1 MNYFKKTAAF
11 FMSIIMLISI
21 HAFVAPVFAED
32 LVEPPMNESL
42 MEKEK
47 TEPKIISEVLEKRDE
62 YIKHFYMSD
71 GTFLATKYTLPV
83 HFKTENGDWVEYDNT
98 LEQQGDEDT
107 GVYTT
112 VLSNHPTSLAIKAA
126 PDRTA
131 SIDDSE
137 YPISWGYEGAKSS
150 KLRIDDKNVHKQ
162 GNEKFTS
169 LDSLTS
175 SAKYKNLFPHV
186 DLEYIIDST
195 GVKENLI
202 LKNKNAAN
210 EFVVDYRIGNLNVRK
225 KDNQT
230 VELINENEE
239 TIYIISAPKM
249 YDSKEEYSE
258 ALTLAILSVKDG
270 VLRVS
275 VKAGKEWLLEKNRAY
290 PVVLDPVTIQSTDSL
305 DDKTYVTSANPNE
318 SFSNDEN
325 IVIGNSSALGNSYG
339 LFKQSFTQLQV
350 SGFHI
355 ASAKLRLAID
365 TNNNS
370 SITLKA
376 YEAENNW
383 ASDSVT
389 WNTKPAFS
397 NTILDYDTVSSDSTE
412 VVVNITKM
420 LKNVPTDSFTD
431 LNDPFEKSVIIK
443 TDEEKVI
450 SIRKMDYTRP
460 VLEMTYVDLLGL
472 DKEQTYSQFD
482 MGLAGT
488 VYINNLTGN
497 LVMQRDNIATSS
509 EIHPYVFSSTYN
521 SFSPNMDGLTYL
533 THSQQSGFKPF
544 RLFFTEDGS
553 FRFFKINTEENDDG
567 SLSFI
572 DENEYGWE
580 RIKTTRQD
588 PFIINGRPSYG
599 YPAAF
604 DVWKSSGNEKYSF
617 DPKGILAIEVDGK
630 SVLNRETV
638 MHEGLEY
645 DVYTDDNYNKVC
657 IYEDDTEYRIVQLSR
672 SGESY
677 VVGDVTRY
685 VKDSNGYVT
694 SICKN
699 NQTLA
704 TFTFD
709 NNRITTITNDKE
721 YKLSFTY
728 VGDSKVISHVQE
740 SQGEV
745 LGREYSFNR
754 AYDRTTIRSAGADCL
769 FGNEDDVLTTYVYDY
784 YARVTSEQ
792 NSTVSGE
799 DLGSTSYQ
807 YDNTQIN
814 SPAPAARS
822 ELSRVSLQGKHT
834 TNIIRN
840 HNMET
845 TNYWL
850 NGCVDDNQCD
860 YTYALSNDSMA
871 GNSSL
876 SLTVNNLSSV
886 GGAGFYQ
893 TMPVDDLTLE
903 KDCTYTA
910 SVYVKTS
917 GLTKHAVAGDTWSYG
932 ATVMAQIDKSDGS
945 SSREY
950 AESIS
955 KTEAD
960 IDNGWERIWLQFHVP
975 SNATQVTLYLLVRNA
990 TGTASFDCVQLE
1002 RGETLSQYNLIENN
1016 GFYYTDS
1023 ADKPTDWFGMNLD
1036 NTDCVN
1042 NNKQMKIQGNPSLI
1056 KGVYQYVPLRD
1067 DAEQSD
1073 TYVLSGWA
1081 NAAAVPQKEGRYF
1094 VLYAVVQ
1101 YRDTDDN
1108 IVEKEQLIAHF
1119 NYEYEGEQFLSG
1131 SFDLSDPDNPD
1142 LTPVSIMVAGGY
1154 ANEENTAFFDSLSL
1168 IRSNDVYDL
1177 TDAEESEDEN
1187 DPYTYNEDGS
1197 LATYTNEEGT
1207 VYYYTYDSYGNLL
1220 SRLTSENIGD
1230 YYTYYYYDEDND
1242 GTDDLSVIHTEIYED
1257 GTQFIYTYDSTW
1269 TLLSETEKDENDAV
1283 ISVFTYDSDGR
1294 IVTEQTNAGLVY
1306 TYTYDS
1312 YGNILSKLT
1321 ANGIGDQYTYRYF
1334 DYNNDG
1340 IIDES
1345 LMATESLE
1353 DGTFNEYVYYNN
1365 GVLNEKTS
1373 TKDGKVLVLT
1383 YDQDGKMTKA
1393 NHNGFDYNYSYNL
1406 FDNPLT
1412 VKIGSQLLVTY
1423 NYRVN
1428 NGGLQSVTYGNNST
1442 ESYEY
1447 NADDELKCKSLY
1459 GQGDFSFKYNSEG
1472 NLLYSTDTIN
1482 NQRVYSQY
1490 NKTGRK
1496 IGERVYSLSSSNENN
1511 SFLYSYNNVFDGNNR
1526 VTKST
1531 VAIKGKSVSVPYSY
1545 TNLSNGNTSVQSV
1558 WDNNKSYTVEYD
1570 ENGNTISRSFLSE
1583 TPWTESINYD
1593 VNGNI
1598 TTYIAGEDQYDYT
1611 YNSSGNVISLMKNNV
1626 LQQSYVYDTD
1636 GQLIRENNL
1645 DTNKTILYSYD
1656 GYGNIL
1662 QKKEY
1667 AYTTEAVGA
1676 VTSTVNYAYDSSWKD
1691 KLTSYNG
1698 QLISYDSIGNP
1709 TVYCGAT
1716 TSWVGRQLNSYSKGN
1731 VSVSYKYNSD
1741 GLRTQKIVNGTAY
1754 EYYYVNDRL
1763 VFEKCGD
1770 IYEHFYCYDNNGR
1783 LIKVKRV
1790 DLTSG
1795 LESNYFV
1802 VTNLQGDVI
1811 GLLNENGIVIAKYT
1825 YDSWGLPVSVTD
1837 SNGMVL
1843 DCNHIANQLSIR
1855 YRSYYYDSETGLYYL
1870 QSRYYDP
1877 ETGRMLNVDDVNYI
1891 GTQNTIV
1898 SYNAFVYCDNNPI
1911 NHYDLCGKIKA
1922 TANNRYIVNYVYIHY
1937 YSFMNVFKK
1946 TLKNFSNISQLSG
1959 HIDFSIWNTIY
1970 SYGTDGAGLLEKL
1983 QKKAKGYL
1991 FVDSVTHWQTDNEK
2005 RGIMKVKHTVKIGL
2019 TDGEYAAFAIYI
2031 PVLIATLTSQV
2042 KQSKTTETK
2051 KYVFNSGTYSIYNLK
2066 NANCAT
2072 FVRDILVSLMPD
2084 LFGSNKSLK
2093 KAWTPSAVYKNVKD
2107 QGIQIK

>member
-11 FMSIIMLISI
+11 FMSIIMLVSI

-47 TEPKIISEVLEKRDE
+47 TEPNIISEVLEKRDE

-339 LFKQSFTQLQV
+339 LFKQSFTPLQV

-397 NTILDYDTVSSDSTE
+397 NTILDYDTVSSNSTE
-412 VVVNITKM
+412 VVLDITKM
-420 LKNVPTDSFTD
+420 LKNVPTDSVTD

-482 MGLAGT
+482 MGSAGT

-645 DVYTDDNYNKVC
+645 DVYTDDNNNKVC

-685 VKDSNGYVT
+685 IKDSNGYVT

-728 VGDSKVISHVQE
+728 VGNSKVISHVQE

-745 LGREYSFNR
+745 LGREYSFDR

-822 ELSRVSLQGKHT
+822 ELSRVSMQGKHT

-850 NGCVDDNQCD
+850 NGCIDDNQCD

-955 KTEAD
+955 KTEED
-960 IDNGWERIWLQFHVP
+960 IDNGWERIWLQFQVP

-1023 ADKPTDWFGMNLD
+1023 TAKPTDWLGMNLD

-1056 KGVYQYVPLRD
+1056 KGIYQYVPLRD

-1177 TDAEESEDEN
+1177 TDAEENEEEN
-1187 DPYTYNEDGS
+1187 DFYTYNDDGS
-1197 LATYTNEEGT
+1197 IATYTNEEGT

-1242 GTDDLSVIHTEIYED
+1242 GTDDSSVIHTETYED

-1269 TLLSETEKDENDAV
+1269 TLLSETEKDENDVV
-1283 ISVFTYDSDGR
+1283 ISVFTYNSDGR

-1321 ANGIGDQYTYRYF
+1321 ANGIGDQYTYRHF

-1345 LMATESLE
+1345 FVATESLE
-1353 DGTFNEYVYYNN
+1353 DGTYTEYVYYNN
-1365 GVLNEKTS
+1365 GVLNEKTTS
-1373 TKDGKVLVLT
+1373 KDGKVLDLT
-1383 YDQDGKMTKA
+1383 YNQDGKITRA
-1393 NHNGFDYNYSYNL
+1393 NHNGFDYNYTYDAFGS
-1406 FDNPLT
+1406 PVS
-1412 VKIGSQLLVTY
+1412 VKVGSQPLVTY
-1423 NYRVN
+1423 NYRPN
-1428 NGGLQSVTYGNNST
+1428 NGSLQSMAYGNGST
-1442 ESYEY
+1442 EYYTFNTFGKLTNKTQTGLGSFSYRYDLKSKPLYETDTVNSQKTFFQIDDKGNY
-1447 NADDELKCKSLY
+1447 VGEKVYTTTPSNAYAKELYSYLSVPDDKGRMTRTDVSANGTTISIPYTYTEL
-1459 GQGDFSFKYNSEG
+1459 G
-1472 NLLYSTDTIN
+1472 NGNETATATWDGTKATTITTDTNGRMISRVLSTDTP
-1482 NQRVYSQY
+1482 
-1490 NKTGRK
+1490 TM
-1496 IGERVYSLSSSNENN
+1496 E
-1511 SFLYSYNNVFDGNNR
+1511 VFAYDDDGNL
-1526 VTKST
+1526 TT
-1531 VAIKGKSVSVPYSY
+1531 Y
-1545 TNLSNGNTSVQSV
+1545 TSGSDTYA
-1558 WDNNKSYTVEYD
+1558 YTYD
-1570 ENGNTISRSFLSE
+1570 
-1583 TPWTESINYD
+1583 D
-1593 VNGNI
+1593 HDNI
-1598 TTYIAGEDQYDYT
+1598 TTIT
-1611 YNSSGNVISLMKNNV
+1611 KNNV
-1626 LQQSYVYDTD
+1626 LCQSYVYDED
-1636 GQLIRENNL
+1636 GQLTRENNL
-1645 DTNKTILYSYD
+1645 DTNKTVVYIYD
-1656 GYGNIL
+1656 NGGNIT
-1662 QKKEY
+1662 QRKEY
-1667 AYTTEAVGA
+1667 AYTTDALDTA
-1676 VTSTVNYAYDSSWKD
+1676 TATVNYSYDSTWQD

-1698 QLISYDSIGNP
+1698 QSIVYDAIGNP
-1709 TVYCGAT
+1709 TTYRGAT
-1716 TSWVGRQLNSYSKGN
+1716 ATWFGRQMQSYTKG
-1731 VSVSYKYNSD
+1731 STAVSYKYDGD
-1741 GLRTQKIVNGTAY
+1741 GLRTQKTVNGTIY
-1754 EYYYVNDRL
+1754 DYYYVDGKL
-1763 VFEKCGD
+1763 VYEKRGD
-1770 IYEHFYCYDNNGR
+1770 SIAFYYCYDSNGNVA
-1783 LIKVKRV
+1783 LIRRII
-1790 DLTSG
+1790 LSSG
-1795 LESNYFV
+1795 AVRNFYTILNA
-1802 VTNLQGDVI
+1802 QGDVV
-1811 GLLNENGIVIAKYT
+1811 GLRNYAGTVLATYT
-1825 YDSWGLPVSVTD
+1825 YDSWGKLVSITD
-1837 SNGMVL
+1837 GNGNPL
-1843 DCNHIANQLSIR
+1843 EDSSFAHQIAIR
-1855 YRSYYYDSETGLYYL
+1855 YRGYYYDIDTGLYYL

-1877 ETGRMLNVDDVNYI
+1877 ETNRFLNVDDTDYI
-1891 GTQNTIV
+1891 ILKAYDI
-1898 SYNAFVYCDNNPI
+1898 SYNAFSYCDNNPV
-1911 NHYDLCGKIKA
+1911 NNSDPTGKA
-1922 TANNRYIVNYVYIHY
+1922 TDSQRVVSGKYDSVKYSGSFTALSGKNSYSLETWVNSIYTTSNYKSGIIKLWNKQ
-1937 YSFMNVFKK
+1937 SNLMKVFQSKHSK
-1946 TLKNFSNISQLSG
+1946 TLAYALMALARKINSKALSG
-1959 HIDFSIWNTIY
+1959 RTVDGMAYELLAHFVWYKMAILTTHTEVTDCG
-1970 SYGTDGAGLLEKL
+1970 GTN
-1983 QKKAKGYL
+1983 KKQIGY
-1991 FVDSVTHWQTDNEK
+1991 DENA
-2005 RGIMKVKHTVKIGL
+2005 
-2019 TDGEYAAFAIYI
+2019 AAFEKDKKKLKM
-2031 PVLIATLTSQV
+2031 V
-2042 KQSKTTETK
+2042 ET
-2051 KYVFNSGTYSIYNLK
+2051 
-2066 NANCAT
+2066 
-2072 FVRDILVSLMPD
+2072 LVS
-2084 LFGSNKSLK
+2084 
-2093 KAWTPSAVYKNVKD
+2093 KNLWVAAFTILIPTLPKLRK
-2107 QGIQIK
+2107 Q

>member
-1 MNYFKKTAAF
+1 MNYYKKTVAF
-11 FMSIIMLISI
+11 IMSIIMLISI
-21 HAFVAPVFAED
+21 HTFIAPVFAED

-42 MEKEK
+42 MEKE
-47 TEPKIISEVLEKRDE
+47 TAEPAIVSEVLEKRDE
-62 YIKHFYMSD
+62 YSKHFYMSD

-249 YDSKEEYSE
+249 YDSKDEHSE
-258 ALTLAILSVKDG
+258 ALTLAILSAEDG

-275 VKAGKEWLLEKNRAY
+275 VKADKEWLLEKNRAY
-290 PVVLDPVTIQSTDSL
+290 PVVLDPVTIQSNDSL
-305 DDKTYVTSANPNE
+305 DEKTYVTSANPNE

-325 IVIGNSSALGNSYG
+325 IVIGNSTALGNSYG
-339 LFKQSFTQLQV
+339 LFKQSFTPLQV

-355 ASAKLRLAID
+355 ASAKLRLAIE

-397 NTILDYDTVSSDSTE
+397 NTILDYDTISSDSTE
-412 VVVNITKM
+412 VVLNITKM

-450 SIRKMDYTRP
+450 SIRKVDYTSP

-482 MGLAGT
+482 MGSAGT

-580 RIKTTRQD
+580 RIKTTRQE

-645 DVYTDDNYNKVC
+645 DVYTDDNNNKVC

-685 VKDSNGYVT
+685 IKDSNGYVT

-709 NNRITTITNDKE
+709 NDRIATITNDKE

-728 VGDSKVISHVQE
+728 VGNSKVISHVQE

-814 SPAPAARS
+814 LPAPAARS

-1023 ADKPTDWFGMNLD
+1023 SEKPIDWFGMNLD

-1042 NNKQMKIQGNPSLI
+1042 NNKQMKIQGDPSLI

-1094 VLYAVVQ
+1094 VLYAVIQ
-1101 YRDTDDN
+1101 YKDTDDN

-1242 GTDDLSVIHTEIYED
+1242 GTDDSSVIHTEIYED

-1269 TLLSETEKDENDAV
+1269 SLLSETEKDENDVV
-1283 ISVFTYDSDGR
+1283 ISVFTYNSDGR
-1294 IVTEQTNAGLVY
+1294 IITEQKNAGLVY

-1321 ANGIGDQYTYRYF
+1321 TNGIGDQYTYRHF

-1570 ENGNTISRSFLSE
+1570 ENGNTISRSFLTE

-1593 VNGNI
+1593 VNGNT

-1656 GYGNIL
+1656 GYGNIM
-1662 QKKEY
+1662 QKQEY
-1667 AYTTEAVGA
+1667 AYTTGLVGNA
-1676 VTSTVNYAYDSSWKD
+1676 TSTTNYTYDSVWKD
-1691 KLTSYNG
+1691 QLTSYNG
-1698 QLISYDSIGNP
+1698 QPISYDQVGNP
-1709 TVYCGAT
+1709 ITYRGAT
-1716 TSWVGRQLNSYSKGN
+1716 ITWFGRQIQSYSKDN
-1731 VSVSYKYNSD
+1731 LTVSYKYNSD
-1741 GLRTQKIVNGTAY
+1741 GLRTQKIVNHTEY
-1754 EYYYVNDRL
+1754 DYYYVNKRL
-1763 VFEKCGD
+1763 VYEKCGEE
-1770 IYEHFYCYDNNGR
+1770 YVHFYCYDSNGR
-1783 LIKVKRV
+1783 LIIVKRME
-1790 DLTSG
+1790 LASG
-1795 LESNYFV
+1795 LESDYFV
-1802 VTNLQGDVI
+1802 VTNTQGDVV
-1811 GLLNENGIVIAKYT
+1811 GLLDENGAVIAKYT
-1825 YDSWGLPVSVTD
+1825 YDSWGKPISVTD
-1837 SNGMVL
+1837 ENGTSL
-1843 DCNHIANQLSIR
+1843 ASNHIANQFPIR

-1877 ETGRMLNVDDVNYI
+1877 DTGRFLNVDAVEYF
-1891 GTQNTIV
+1891 GVQNTNL
-1898 SYNAFVYCDNNPI
+1898 SYNAFTYCDNNAI
-1911 NHYDLCGKIKA
+1911 NYYDFMGKAKSKN
-1922 TANNRYIVNYVYIHY
+1922 NNRNTKKYVYVYY
-1937 YSFMNVFKK
+1937 YSIEGEGVVAKLF
-1946 TLKNFSNISQLSG
+1946 G
-1959 HIDFSIWNTIY
+1959 HLDFSLMNETLY
-1970 SYGTDGAGLLEKL
+1970 SYGTFDGEK
-1983 QKKAKGYL
+1983 KATTKEKISGNAKGYL
-1991 FVDSVTHWQTDNEK
+1991 CIDTANNWHKLNKKTMPIK
-2005 RGIMKVKHTVKIGL
+2005 KKIKLGL
-2019 TDGEYAAFAIYI
+2019 TNEEYDSLDFLLALFMNCLKPDNKKGKSTQYRE
-2031 PVLIATLTSQV
+2031 V
-2042 KQSKTTETK
+2042 KSGQYKFYNFTK
-2051 KYVFNSGTYSIYNLK
+2051 
-2066 NANCAT
+2066 ANCAT
-2072 FVRDILVSLMPD
+2072 FVRDMVMNCASD
-2084 LFGSNKSLK
+2084 LFGS
-2093 KAWTPSAVYKNVKD
+2093 KATSSIYCTPSIVCSE
-2107 QGIQIK
+2107 IQKKGTLIK

>member
-62 YIKHFYMSD
+62 CIKHFYMSD
-71 GTFLATKYTLPV
+71 GTFLATEYTLPV

-131 SIDDSE
+131 SIDDPE

-175 SAKYKNLFPHV
+175 SAKYKNIFPHV

-195 GVKENLI
+195 GVKENII

-210 EFVVDYRIGNLNVRK
+210 EFVVDYRIGALNVRK
-225 KDNQT
+225 KDNKT
-230 VELINENEE
+230 VELINEKEE

-258 ALTLAILSVKDG
+258 ALTLAILSVEGG

-275 VKAGKEWLLEKNRAY
+275 VKAGEEWLLEKNRAY

-305 DDKTYVTSANPNE
+305 DYKTYVTSANPNE
-318 SFSNDEN
+318 SFSNDES

-339 LFKQSFTQLQV
+339 LFKQSFTPLQV

-355 ASAKLRLAID
+355 ASAKLRLAIE

-397 NTILDYDTVSSDSTE
+397 NTILDYDTVSSNSTE
-412 VVVNITKM
+412 VVLDITKM
-420 LKNVPTDSFTD
+420 LKNVPTDSVTD

-482 MGLAGT
+482 MGSAGT

-645 DVYTDDNYNKVC
+645 DVYTDDNNNKVC

-685 VKDSNGYVT
+685 IKDSNGYVT

-699 NQTLA
+699 NQTLV

-709 NNRITTITNDKE
+709 NNRITTITNDKD

-728 VGDSKVISHVQE
+728 VGNSKVISHVQE

-745 LGREYSFNR
+745 LGREYSFDR

-792 NSTVSGE
+792 NSTASGE
-799 DLGSTSYQ
+799 DLGSISYQ

-814 SPAPAARS
+814 SPAPTARS

-955 KTEAD
+955 KTDED
-960 IDNGWERIWLQFHVP
+960 IDNGWERIWLQFQVP

-1023 ADKPTDWFGMNLD
+1023 ADKPIDWFGMNLD

-1177 TDAEESEDEN
+1177 TDAEESEDES

-1220 SRLTSENIGD
+1220 SRLTLENIGD

-1242 GTDDLSVIHTEIYED
+1242 GTDDSSVIHTETYED

-1269 TLLSETEKDENDAV
+1269 SLLSEIEKDENDVV
-1283 ISVFTYDSDGR
+1283 ISVFTYNSDGR
-1294 IVTEQTNAGLVY
+1294 IITEQKNAGLVY

-1321 ANGIGDQYTYRYF
+1321 TNGIGDQYTYRHF

-1393 NHNGFDYNYSYNL
+1393 NHNGFEYYYTYDVFNNSPNSKVESMQLETCNYRENNGYLGSVIYGNESTEEYIFNAFGELTNKTQIGLGSYNYHNDSLGNL
-1406 FDNPLT
+1406 ICETDT
-1412 VKIGSQLLVTY
+1412 
-1423 NYRVN
+1423 VN
-1428 NGGLQSVTYGNNST
+1428 NQKTIYQIDNSGNSVSKRTYTMTASNDYSNLQF
-1442 ESYEY
+1442 
-1447 NADDELKCKSLY
+1447 A
-1459 GQGDFSFKYNSEG
+1459 FKTLHDNEG
-1472 NLLYSTDTIN
+1472 
-1482 NQRVYSQY
+1482 
-1490 NKTGRK
+1490 
-1496 IGERVYSLSSSNENN
+1496 
-1511 SFLYSYNNVFDGNNR
+1511 R
-1526 VTKST
+1526 VTKREVTVGNETFST
-1531 VAIKGKSVSVPYSY
+1531 PYTYIKSSNDCLQSISALTNTYTLTVNYDADRRIINRTLSTDVPVTECFIY
-1545 TNLSNGNTSVQSV
+1545 T
-1558 WDNNKSYTVEYD
+1558 DNN
-1570 ENGNTISRSFLSE
+1570 IE
-1583 TPWTESINYD
+1583 THM
-1593 VNGNI
+1593 VNDD
-1598 TTYIAGEDQYDYT
+1598 TYT
-1611 YNSSGNVISLMKNNV
+1611 YHYDSSGNIVQIKKNNV
-1626 LQQSYVYDTD
+1626 LHQSYEYDAN
-1636 GQLIRENNL
+1636 GQLIRENNI
-1645 DTNKTILYSYD
+1645 DTNRTIIYTYD
-1656 GYGNIL
+1656 NGGNIT

-1667 AYTTEAVGA
+1667 AYNTTNTLGLAIN
-1676 VTSTVNYAYDSSWKD
+1676 SINYTYDSTWKD
-1691 KLTSYNG
+1691 KLNNFNG
-1698 QLISYDSIGNP
+1698 QIIDYDAIGNP
-1709 TVYCGAT
+1709 TTYRGAT
-1716 TSWVGRQLNSYSKGN
+1716 ITWFGRQMQSYTNGDTI
-1731 VSVSYKYNSD
+1731 VSYKYD
-1741 GLRTQKIVNGTAY
+1741 GDGVRRQKTVNGIIY
-1754 EYYYVNDRL
+1754 EYYYSDDKL
-1763 VFEKCGD
+1763 
-1770 IYEHFYCYDNNGR
+1770 IYEKRGNDHEYYYFYDADAK
-1783 LIKVKRV
+1783 LSMIKYVN
-1790 DLTSG
+1790 LLMGMS
-1795 LESNYFV
+1795 ENYFI
-1802 VTNLQGDVI
+1802 VTNIQGDVI
-1811 GLLNENGIVIAKYT
+1811 ELRDGNGNVTAKYI
-1825 YDSWGLPVSVTD
+1825 YDSWGKLLSITND
-1837 SNGMVL
+1837 SGIPLSN
-1843 DCNHIANQLSIR
+1843 DNFAYQLSIR
-1855 YRSYYYDSETGLYYL
+1855 YRGYYYDSETGLYYL
-1870 QSRYYDP
+1870 RSRYYDP
-1877 ETGRMLNVDDVNYI
+1877 ETGRFLNADDIVFVGITVDN
-1891 GTQNTIV
+1891 
-1898 SYNAFVYCDNNPI
+1898 NAFNVYSYCENNFI
-1911 NHYDLCGKIKA
+1911 NKTDPNGYRAVDITNKLMKTMRTNSKTFASVMAYYNERYYKAGAFRLSVEYFINESKTGGLWDLKNRKEWKIGDKD
-1922 TANNRYIVNYVYIHY
+1922 YYVFFGFKLRKDDPGNIHFGY
-1937 YSFMNVFKK
+1937 VGSLLFEEK
-1946 TLKNFSNISQLSG
+1946 TLKL
-1959 HIDFSIWNTIY
+1959 
-1970 SYGTDGAGLLEKL
+1970 GAGLY
-1983 QKKAKGYL
+1983 QI
-1991 FVDSVTHWQTDNEK
+1991 V
-2005 RGIMKVKHTVKIGL
+2005 
-2019 TDGEYAAFAIYI
+2019 
-2031 PVLIATLTSQV
+2031 
-2042 KQSKTTETK
+2042 
-2051 KYVFNSGTYSIYNLK
+2051 SGTSSFEYVSSYFDDPRDTKMISVGCVIFKVDIGFTALSAINL
-2066 NANCAT
+2066 
-2072 FVRDILVSLMPD
+2072 L
-2084 LFGSNKSLK
+2084 KSLK
-2093 KAWTPSAVYKNVKD
+2093 QFFS
-2107 QGIQIK
+2107 